1 MLREAGDYERCAEL
15 AVDLGAR
22 VVVVSAMKGV
32 TDSLLGAA
40 KLGDALLLERVLERM
55 MEAAVEFGALREAD
69 RWIERCRRAFEAYL
83 ESGSPQLLDE
93 VLATGERVSS
103 ALMARALER
112 LGVAAVALDGGEAG
126 VVTDEKFGEAR
137 PLFEECYRRI
147 EATLS
152 PLLAKG
158 FVVVVAGF
166 TGSTLDGR
174 TTTMGRGSSDL
185 TAALVARALGAE
197 LLYLVTESPYLM
209 SADPSLVPSAKPLKL
224 IGLAEADAMA
234 TLGVKRFHPLTFKP
248 LQGAGCTVV
257 VGSKPPDGTRV
268 VAEDPPPDL
277 KVVTQRG
284 RALFFVG
291 RGASKLAGELAE
303 ELGLPPLEVGSLHFA
318 LEAPEGENL
327 VAKAHEAMV
336 KRW

>member
-1 MLREAGDYERCAEL
+1 MLRGAGDYERCAEL
-15 AVDLGAR
+15 AVGLGAR
-22 VVVVSAMKGV
+22 VVAVSAMKGV
-32 TDSLLGAA
+32 TDSLLEAA
-40 KLGDALLLERVLERM
+40 KLGDAFLLECALERM
-55 MEAAVEFGALREAD
+55 REAAAELGALREAD
-69 RWIERCRRAFEAYL
+69 RWIERCRRVFKAYL

-103 ALMARALER
+103 ALMARALEG

-126 VVTDEKFGEAR
+126 VVTDERFGEAR
-137 PLFEECYRRI
+137 PLFEECYRRLR
-147 EATLS
+147 ATLS

-185 TAALVARALGAE
+185 TGSLVARALGAE
-197 LLYLVTESPYLM
+197 SLYLVTESPYLM
-209 SADPSLVPSAKPLKL
+209 SADPSLVPFARPLKL
-224 IGLAEADAMA
+224 VGLAEADAMA

-248 LQGAGCTVV
+248 LLGAGCTVV
-257 VGSKPPDGTRV
+257 VGSRPPDGTRV

-277 KVVTQRG
+277 KVVTQRN

-291 RGASKLAGELAE
+291 RGAPKLAGELAE
-303 ELGLPPLEVGSLHFA
+303 ELGLPLLEVGDLHFA
-318 LEAPEGENL
+318 LEAPEGGD
-327 VAKAHEAMV
+327 VTAKAHEAML